1 MSQVVA
7 FNMPV
12 EPLKP
17 VVIDTDGLPMALFMF
32 KYTHAGR
39 TFIFNLPAYSW
50 ADAEQLRNS
59 LASSISLEGEIEAQI
74 DCNPLT

>member
-12 EPLKP
+12 ESSKP
-17 VVIDTDGLPMALFMF
+17 VVVDTAGQPMALSMF
-32 KYTHAGR
+32 SHAGR

-59 LASSISLEGEIEAQI
+59 LASSILLEGEIEAQI